1 MRTWYW
7 IPACCAVLAST
18 AFASRTLNLPQTTAD
33 TKAKIAAGG
42 QANIVLLGDSLSFD
56 DTFSFRPYFT
66 QRMQSLY
73 GDAGPGYLG
82 AAVSTTGYGPDWR
95 SGILGPADPAPQH
108 ALDGL
113 WVTAPA
119 SAALPSGA
127 TMTSFYDK
135 IEIQYL
141 AQPGGGNV
149 DLVLSAT
156 GQFIARLDTNAA
168 SPVVRTFTYDF
179 PPNIPTRIC
188 LQPDGSGPVT
198 LLGMN
203 RINDTPGVRVHR
215 ASNGGWGVDHY
226 LRRDSSFDQ
235 QLKELDTDLVM
246 VAIGVNDGLNTR
258 EQYISK
264 LNLLVDRIETAVPD
278 SEILMIAPYDYNRS
292 HTTTIVGAIEDV
304 AAARGL
310 GLINLYE
317 IAGNYEFFQS
327 QGYLADGLHFTQ
339 AGGDYVGN
347 ILFNAFRTDSAPEPA
362 SLLAVAAG
370 GFLLVLRPTRS
381 NRSGP
386 TTRRR

>member
-1 MRTWYW
+1 MRTWCW
-7 IPACCAVLAST
+7 IPACCAVVAGTALASP
-18 AFASRTLNLPQTTAD
+18 SLNLPQTTAD
-33 TKAKIAAGG
+33 TKARIAAGG

-82 AAVSTTGYGPDWR
+82 AAVSTTDYGPDWR
-95 SGILGPADPAPQH
+95 AGVVGPADPAPRH

-119 SAALPSGA
+119 SATLPSAG
-127 TMTSFYDK
+127 TMTSFHDK

-141 AQPGGGNV
+141 AQPGGGKV
-149 DLVLSAT
+149 DLVLTAT
-156 GQFIARLDTNAA
+156 GQFIARLDTSAIA
-168 SPVVRTFTYDF
+168 PVVRTFTYDF

-188 LQPDGSGPVT
+188 LQPDGTGPVT
-198 LLGMN
+198 VLGMN
-203 RINDTPGVRVHR
+203 RINDNPGVRVHR

-246 VAIGVNDGLNTR
+246 VAIGVNDGLNSR
-258 EQYISK
+258 DQYISK
-264 LNLLVDRIETAVPD
+264 LNLLVDRIEAAVPE
-278 SEILMIAPYDYNRS
+278 SEILMVAPYDYNRPE
-292 HTTTIVGAIEDV
+292 TQTIVGAIEDV

-317 IAGNYEFFQS
+317 IAGNYESFVS
-327 QGYLADGLHFTQ
+327 RGYLSDGLHFSR

-347 ILFNAFRTDSAPEPA
+347 ILFNAFRTDTTPEPA
-362 SLLAVAAG
+362 TLLGVTAG
-370 GFLLVLRPTRS
+370 AFLLVRRPTRL
-381 NRSGP
+381 RRPVP